1 MIVGYEPIKLIE
13 AMKKVLSILL
23 ISACATSVYAQK
35 DEAALAILDAMSD
48 KYQAMPAFTSDFQ
61 YILENPSEDLSE
73 TFEGT
78 VSVKGDM
85 YRLSM
90 EGQEII
96 NNGETVWTY
105 MAELNE
111 VNISE
116 YMAEEQDISLNNI
129 FTLYKE
135 GYKYLYIESADN
147 GQLDIIDLVPED
159 VSNNYFKIRLAIK
172 TDNQELNRFQVFDK
186 NGNRYIYKIVTF
198 KEEAALGDDYFNF
211 DPSKYEGVEVIDFR

>member
-1 MIVGYEPIKLIE
+1 
-13 AMKKVLSILL
+13 MKKVLSIIL
-23 ISACATSVYAQK
+23 ITACFTTAQAQK
-35 DEAALAILDAMSD
+35 DEAARSILDAMSD
-48 KYQAMPAFTSDFQ
+48 KYQAMPAFTSDFE
-61 YILENPSEDLSE
+61 YILENPSEDLTE

-105 MAELNE
+105 MEELNE
-111 VNISE
+111 VNISD
-116 YMAEEQDISLNNI
+116 YLAEEQDISLNNI

-147 GQLDIIDLVPED
+147 GKLDIIDLVPED

-172 TDNQELNRFQVFDK
+172 SDNQELTRFQVFDK

-198 KEEAALGDDYFNF
+198 KEEPTLGDDYFNF

>member
-1 MIVGYEPIKLIE
+1 
-13 AMKKVLSILL
+13 MKKLFSVIL
-23 ISACATSVYAQK
+23 IAACFTSAQAQK
-35 DEAALAILDAMSD
+35 DEAARSILDAMSD
-48 KYQAMPAFTSDFQ
+48 KYQAMPAFTSDFE
-61 YILENPSEDLSE
+61 YILENPSEDLTE

-105 MAELNE
+105 MEELNE
-111 VNISE
+111 VNISD
-116 YMAEEQDISLNNI
+116 YLAEEQDISLNNI

-147 GQLDIIDLVPED
+147 GKLDIIDLVPED

-172 TDNQELNRFQVFDK
+172 SDNQELTRFQVFDK

-198 KEEAALGDDYFNF
+198 KDEPTLGDDYFNF
-211 DPSKYEGVEVIDFR
+211 DPTKYEGVEVIDFR

>member
-1 MIVGYEPIKLIE
+1 
-13 AMKKVLSILL
+13 MKKVLSILCL
-23 ISACATSVYAQK
+23 FSLGITAQAQQ
-35 DEAALAILDAMSD
+35 DEAARSILDAMSD
-48 KYQAMPAFTSDFQ
+48 KYQAMTAFTTDFE
-61 YILENPSEDLSE
+61 YILENPAEDLTE

-78 VSVKGDM
+78 VSVKGEM

-105 MAELNE
+105 MEELNE
-111 VNISE
+111 VNISD
-116 YMAEEQDISLNNI
+116 YYAEDQEISLNNI

-159 VSNNYFKIRLAIK
+159 VSNTYFKIRLAIK
-172 TDNQELNRFQVFDK
+172 SNNQELSRFQVFDK

-198 KEEAALGDDYFNF
+198 KEEPDMGDDYFNF
-211 DPSKYEGVEVIDFR
+211 DPSEYEGVEVIDFR